1 MKTQSQFQFTKTSH
15 SGFTSQ
21 TPYKRSNLHGTQISG
36 NRHWIQEN
44 SPFLMCFKMNRLLN
58 PNLLDTYSTTKEQNI
73 VLIRLKC
80 ADLCNPSIAIW
91 IYRKVTCNSKVN
103 VKNCK
108 VEKSININLFY
119 NLVKKK
125 YLFVVLL
132 LKRTPKCKLNLVD

>member
-21 TPYKRSNLHGTQISG
+21 TPYKRSNLHGTQ
-36 NRHWIQEN
+36 Q
-44 SPFLMCFKMNRLLN
+44 FLMCFKMNRLLN

-108 VEKSININLFY
+108 VEKSSSNFFLNINLFY

-125 YLFVVLL
+125 YLFVVFM